1 MEFTL
6 TYLLLSLLKVYI
18 QIENYQNSTHNMID
32 YIQYIKLG
40 CSPHPSPWEN
50 PNLMYDDEYIEN
62 ISSRRVECEVRTSV
76 NPQRSKLN

>member
-18 QIENYQNSTHNMID
+18 QIENYQNFTHNMMIT
-32 YIQYIKLG
+32 YNILKWG
-40 CSPHPSPWEN
+40 TPPPAPWEN

-76 NPQRSKLN
+76 NPQWSKLN